1 MIDLSTILDILAM
14 VAKRYRNY
22 YLFEQ
27 ITDEEYNTAI
37 KVIEE
42 IYDEVDDAR

>member
-1 MIDLSTILDILAM
+1 MIDLPTILGILSM

-27 ITDEEYNTAI
+27 ITDEEYKAAI

-42 IYDEVDDAR
+42 IYDEVEDAR

>member
-1 MIDLSTILDILAM
+1 MIDLPTILDILTM
-14 VAKRYRNY
+14 IAKRYRNY

-27 ITDEEYNTAI
+27 ITDEEYKTAI
-37 KVIEE
+37 NVIED

>member
-1 MIDLSTILDILAM
+1 MIDLPTILDILNI

-27 ITDEEYNTAI
+27 ISDEEYSIAI
-37 KVIEE
+37 KVIED
-42 IYDEVDDAR
+42 ICDEVNYER

>member
-14 VAKRYRNY
+14 IAKRYRNY
-22 YLFEQ
+22 YLFDQ
-27 ITDEEYNTAI
+27 ITDEEYKTAS
-37 KVIEE
+37 KVIED

>member
-1 MIDLSTILDILAM
+1 MTDSSSILDILSM
-14 VAKRYRNY
+14 IAKRYRNY

-27 ITDEEYNTAI
+27 ITDEEYKTAI

-42 IYDEVDDAR
+42 IYDEVEDAR

>member
-37 KVIEE
+37 KVIED
-42 IYDEVDDAR
+42 ICDEVNYER

>member
-27 ITDEEYNTAI
+27 ITDEACKTAV

-42 IYDEVDDAR
+42 IYDEVEDAR

>member
-1 MIDLSTILDILAM
+1 MTDSPSILDILNF

-27 ITDEEYNTAI
+27 ISDEEYSIAI
-37 KVIEE
+37 KVIED
-42 IYDEVDDAR
+42 ICDEVNYER

>member
-1 MIDLSTILDILAM
+1 MTDSSSILDILSM

-27 ITDEEYNTAI
+27 ITDEEYKTAI

>member
-1 MIDLSTILDILAM
+1 MTDSSSILDILNII
-14 VAKRYRNY
+14 AKRYRNY

-37 KVIEE
+37 KVIED
-42 IYDEVDDAR
+42 IYYEVDDAR

>member
-1 MIDLSTILDILAM
+1 MTDPSSILDILLM

-27 ITDEEYNTAI
+27 ITDEEYKTAI
-37 KVIEE
+37 KVIED
-42 IYDEVDDAR
+42 IYDEVDYER